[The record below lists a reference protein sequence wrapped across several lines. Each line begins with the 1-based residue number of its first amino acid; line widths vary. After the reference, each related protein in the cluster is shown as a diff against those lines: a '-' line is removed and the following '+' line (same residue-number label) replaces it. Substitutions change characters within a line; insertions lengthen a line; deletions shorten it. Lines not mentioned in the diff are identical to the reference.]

1 MRSSVLVVAL
11 VTAAYPAAATAQTTF
26 QVDAVRLATADSELA
41 ALRVEYAAAAS
52 AGDARR
58 LSALY
63 ADDAIAVP
71 RDGVMLRGAAEIQR
85 YSLEALSL
93 VPEGA
98 TVILTPRHFEARAG
112 MASETGTFSETR
124 PGEGEPGATG
134 VYVTI
139 YTRGADGTWR
149 IAMDL
154 RTRGRD
160 QPIVRW

>member
-11 VTAAYPAAATAQTTF
+11 VAAAYPAAVTAQTTF

-85 YSLEALSL
+85 YSLEALSV
-93 VPEGA
+93 VPPGA
-98 TVILTPRHFEARAG
+98 TVMLTPRHFEARAG

-124 PGEGEPGATG
+124 PGEGEPAATG

-139 YTRGADGTWR
+139 YTRAADGTWR
-149 IAMDL
+149 IAMDV